1 MKTISFEELGLV
13 KIRIERELNGGKRHR
28 ITRHKYDVVN
38 IEQVGE
44 RLKEVHDYKRFK
56 RQQEIASLKENMLKV
71 LFANGRCVKALKPEE
86 LSFFSTLP
94 NGWCIVDMNEFY
106 NVLKEQSSKLERSL
120 WALVMNNINSNA
132 MNPAIQVTNTK
143 TTQALESLGIKAEGV
158 DVDMVLKEFW
168 KGE

>member
-1 MKTISFEELGLV
+1 MKTIALEELGLV

-56 RQQEIASLKENMLKV
+56 RQQEIAALKENMLKV
-71 LFANGRCVKALKPEE
+71 LFANGRCVKALKSEE

-94 NGWCIVDMNEFY
+94 DGWCIVDMNEYEF
-106 NVLKEQSSKLERSL
+106 NKLH
-120 WALVMNNINSNA
+120 
-132 MNPAIQVTNTK
+132 K
-143 TTQALESLGIKAEGV
+143 TL
-158 DVDMVLKEFW
+158 
-168 KGE
+168 

>member
-1 MKTISFEELGLV
+1 MKTIALEELGLV

-56 RQQEIASLKENMLKV
+56 RQQEIVALKENMLKV

-94 NGWCIVDMNEFY
+94 DGWCIVDMNEYEF
-106 NVLKEQSSKLERSL
+106 NKLH
-120 WALVMNNINSNA
+120 
-132 MNPAIQVTNTK
+132 K
-143 TTQALESLGIKAEGV
+143 TL
-158 DVDMVLKEFW
+158 
-168 KGE
+168 